1 MSDDPARISLPHSVP
16 DYDLCTA
23 CVESGATE
31 QHNPFHE
38 FFDIETPGRVYVHT
52 VFDGDRDRSF
62 GNHQQFSSSGFAP
75 ATRQEP
81 VALADP
87 PVRHSATCNL
97 CDSAIVGERYVSLG
111 FIPTSWAG

>member
-1 MSDDPARISLPHSVP
+1 VPGLSWYVRCSSWDFFPHPVP

-52 VFDGDRDRSF
+52 VLGGDRDSGR
-62 GNHQQFSSSGFAP
+62 QQSSSSDHAP
-75 ATRQEP
+75 VTRHEPAAT
-81 VALADP
+81 AADL

-97 CDSAIVGERYVSLG
+97 CDSAIVGERYVSLR
-111 FIPTSWAG
+111 AVY

>member
-1 MSDDPARISLPHSVP
+1 MSDDLARTHPSHSVP

-23 CVESGATE
+23 CVEVGATE

-52 VFDGDRDRSF
+52 VLSGDRDRSF
-62 GNHQQFSSSGFAP
+62 RNRQQSSTSGHAP

-81 VALADP
+81 VAPADL
-87 PVRHSATCNL
+87 PVRHSATCDL
-97 CDSAIVGERYVSLG
+97 CDSAIIGERYVSLCAISRLPG
-111 FIPTSWAG
+111 